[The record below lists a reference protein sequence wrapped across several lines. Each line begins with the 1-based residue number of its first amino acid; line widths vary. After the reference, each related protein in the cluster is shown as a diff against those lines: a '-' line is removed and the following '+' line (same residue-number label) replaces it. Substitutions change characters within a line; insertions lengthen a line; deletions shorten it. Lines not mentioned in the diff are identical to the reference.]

1 MEDVNRKMLNT
12 IWLVKKSDCKTK
24 IAEIQNKII
33 SITCLVTAAAN
44 KDSLNTKAPDYV
56 TGY

>member
-1 MEDVNRKMLNT
+1 MNT
-12 IWLVKKSDCKTK
+12 IWLVKKSDYNTK

-33 SITCLVTAAAN
+33 SVTCLVTTAAN
-44 KDSLNTKAPDYV
+44 KGSLNTKAPDYV